1 MRIGRWLLALALA
14 GVGMIGGAAPARAE
28 CVMVTFEV
36 HWWDQPDTYPLGQR
50 DTCVTQTQWA
60 QTDKT
65 QAGHNEQEEHVP
77 GMPRGFL
84 LQVWLTEP

>member
-36 HWWDQPDTYPLGQR
+36 HWWNQPDTYPLGQR
-50 DTCVTQTQWA
+50 DTCVTQTQWGSYSN
-60 QTDKT
+60 TD
-65 QAGHNEQEEHVP
+65 ADHNEPQEHVP
-77 GMPRGFL
+77 GIRGFFFNVGL
-84 LQVWLTEP
+84 VAP

>member
-36 HWWDQPDTYPLGQR
+36 HWWNQPDTYPLGQR
-50 DTCVTQTQWA
+50 DTCVTQTPWNQSQDVRDSWNG
-60 QTDKT
+60 D
-65 QAGHNEQEEHVP
+65 HEVVP
-77 GMPRGFL
+77 GAPRGYW
-84 LQVWLTEP
+84 LQVWLVDS